1 MRGLKPQIEKGEQF
15 AVALYMLGGSRIDV
29 YCEDGKRRMARIPG
43 RMKRR
48 VWIRPGDYLVIVPWE
63 VQSDE
68 KCDVKF
74 RYTKVQAKKVG
85 VMKVLRVPEE

>member
-1 MRGLKPQIEKGEQF
+1 MRGLRPQIEKGELF
-15 AVALYMLGGSRIDV
+15 AVALAMLGGSRIDV

-48 VWIRPGDYLVIVPWE
+48 IWIKEGDYLVVVPWE
-63 VQSDE
+63 VQSDA

-74 RYTKVQAKKVG
+74 RYTKTQAKKVG
-85 VMKVLRVPEE
+85 VARVLDTR